1 MVSYYADD
9 LYMTFDNKSYY
20 DPETTK
26 YSGINHA
33 VSVVAGTIITA
44 SQIFLQ
50 AISQRKTGH
59 GL

>member
-1 MVSYYADD
+1 MSYYADD

-26 YSGINHA
+26 NSGINHA
-33 VSVVAGTIITA
+33 VSVVGWDDNY
-44 SQIFLQ
+44 SKSNFLA